1 MLNKLMKFE
10 FVKRW
15 KALRYVLLGYILLQT
30 SLLIIARS
38 FFWNSEATRIFVEK
52 TSAPNLSDSVV

>member
-1 MLNKLMKFE
+1 MLIKLMKFE

-30 SLLIIARS
+30 ALLIISGAFYGIVIS
-38 FFWNSEATRIFVEK
+38 
-52 TSAPNLSDSVV
+52 